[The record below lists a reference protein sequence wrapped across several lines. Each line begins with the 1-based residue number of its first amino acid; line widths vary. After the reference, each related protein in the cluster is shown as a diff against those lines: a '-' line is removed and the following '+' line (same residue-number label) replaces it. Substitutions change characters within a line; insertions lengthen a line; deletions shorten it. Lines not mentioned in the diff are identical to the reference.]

1 MIAPSDFRIV
11 NCMNKIA
18 IIEPVGGHGGMNYYD
33 FGLAGGL
40 AKAGCQVRVYTCEK
54 TIVPQGLPFEC
65 VLAFVGVYGS
75 GNKFFRAAKFFVGL
89 ARSVFDAKAWGANVA
104 HFHFFHCGALESAMV
119 GFAKLAGLKVVVTV
133 HDVESFAGDH
143 SGRRSL
149 SVLSKADALIAHNQ
163 VSKSELVDKIGV
175 DASIVSVVPHG
186 NYIEFSTDDID
197 KCSARERLGFPTDVP
212 ILLFFGQIKEVK
224 GLEYAIE
231 AASLLKKRG
240 VDFRLVVAG
249 KVWKAS
255 FEKYQAMIDGLDISD
270 KVIKDI
276 RYIPDEE
283 ALCFYAAADLVVLPY
298 KKIYQSGVL
307 LMAMSLGVP
316 VVASDLPGMC
326 EVVKDRHNGFIF
338 KSEDSESLASVLE
351 SVVGRIDVLKT
362 TRDAALEDMRENYSW
377 GVIGERTLSVYQMIG
392 SKA

>member
-1 MIAPSDFRIV
+1 
-11 NCMNKIA
+11 MNKIA

-33 FGLAGGL
+33 FGLAAGL
-40 AKAGCQVRVYTCEK
+40 VKAGCQVRVYTCER
-54 TIVPQGLPFEC
+54 TEVPQGLPFEC
-65 VLAFVGVYGS
+65 VLSFVGVYGK
-75 GNKFFRAAKFFVGL
+75 GNKFVRAARFFFGL
-89 ARSVFDAKAWGANVA
+89 IRSILDAKKWGGSVA

-119 GFAKLAGLKVVVTV
+119 GLAKFAGLKVVVTV

-175 DASIVSVVPHG
+175 DARSISVVPHG
-186 NYIEFSTDDID
+186 NYIDFSMGNID
-197 KCSARERLGFPTDVP
+197 KSVARRRLGLPDDVP

-224 GLEYAIE
+224 GLEYVIK
-231 AASLLKKRG
+231 AADLLKKRG
-240 VDFRLVVAG
+240 VDFRLVIAG

-255 FEKYQAMIDGLDISD
+255 FEKYQAMIDEFDLSD
-270 KVIKDI
+270 RVIKDI

-283 ALCFYAAADLVVLPY
+283 TLYFYAAADLVVLPY

-326 EVVKDRHNGFIF
+326 EVVEDRRNGFLF
-338 KSEDSESLASVLE
+338 KSEDAESLAEVLE
-351 SVVGRIDVLKT
+351 SVVGKADLLKA
-362 TRDAALEDMRENYSW
+362 TRDAAFEDMRTNYSW
-377 GVIGERTLSVYQMIG
+377 SVIGQRTSSVYQMIG
-392 SKA
+392 SKV